1 MTDMLVRLY
10 DLPPAGPVL
19 ERLAP
24 AGIVCRRPE
33 AYERSAVLAF
43 VRAHFPG
50 WVDETEVALAR
61 SPATCFVAQ
70 RGAEL
75 LGFAC
80 FHATRPNFFGPTG
93 VAEVDRGRGI
103 GTALLLLALHAM
115 AAEGYAYAVIGSV
128 GPAAFYERTV
138 GAFAIPGS
146 DPGIYRNR
154 LERPAP

>member
-10 DLPPAGPVL
+10 DLPPVEPAL
-19 ERLAP
+19 ARLAA

-33 AYERSAVLAF
+33 AYERSAVLGF

-50 WVDETEVALAR
+50 WVDETQVALAR
-61 SPATCFVAQ
+61 TPATCFIAQ
-70 RGAEL
+70 RGGDV

-93 VAEVDRGRGI
+93 VAEAERGRGI
-103 GTALLLLALHAM
+103 GAALLLLALHAM
-115 AAEGYAYAVIGSV
+115 AAEGYAYAIIGSV

-138 GAFAIPGS
+138 GAVPIPGS
-146 DPGIYRNR
+146 HPGIYRNR
-154 LERPAP
+154 LDRPAP